1 MAKLTWDEAGERLYE
16 TGVRNGVLYVQDN
29 DGTYP
34 EGVAWN
40 GLTQISESPEGGE
53 TTTLYADDQEYL
65 NMTSRETFSG
75 SIQAYQSPEEFDQ
88 CDGQA
93 EIAAGV
99 KVRQQARRTFG
110 FCYRSAVG
118 NDVVG
123 DDYAYKLHLVYG
135 AKASPTDRS
144 YETIN
149 DSPSAADLSW
159 DFKTTPVP
167 VPGFKPTAHIEI
179 SSLTANAAKLAGLE
193 GILFGADTFSASST
207 YKVGDV
213 VEYTT
218 GEGAQAVTKV
228 YVCKTAISTAA
239 AWDNTKWDEVAAAGP
254 RLPLPSEV
262 KTLMTVS

>member
-40 GLTQISESPEGGE
+40 GLTQVSQSPEGGD

-65 NMTSRETFSG
+65 NMTSRETFGG
-75 SIQAYQSPEEFDQ
+75 SIQAYQSPPEFDE

-93 EIAAGV
+93 EVATGV
-99 KVRQQARRTFG
+99 KVGQQARKTFG
-110 FCYRSAVG
+110 FCYRTAVG

-123 DDYAYKLHLVYG
+123 DDYGYKLHLVYG
-135 AKASPTDRS
+135 AKASPTERT
-144 YETIN
+144 YETVN

-167 VPGFKPTAHIEI
+167 ITGKKPAAHMEI
-179 SSLTANAAKLAGLE
+179 NSLTATAAKLAGLE

-218 GEGAQAVTKV
+218 GEGSSAVTKV
-228 YVCKTAISTAA
+228 YVCKTAIPTAA
-239 AWDNTKWDEVAAAGP
+239 AWDDTKWDEVGTAGP
-254 RLPLPSEV
+254 RLPLPTEV
-262 KTLMTVS
+262 ISIMTVS